1 MIFQPSDRLWPRS
14 DQQGMQEVWI
24 THPHRVEA
32 DQEGTSHEARL
43 HALWLD
49 GQRADA
55 PVLLYLHG
63 ARWNVSGSTARMR
76 RMQSLGFAVLAVDY
90 QGFGQSSKGLPSE
103 ASARADA
110 QAAWDWLASQYPDRP
125 RFIFGHSLGGAIAVD
140 LATRVPDVRGLIV
153 EGTFTR
159 IADVARTFKWGW
171 LPFQPFITQ
180 PFDSVDKVPQ
190 LKAPLLVVHGSAD
203 QLIPSNLGQRLYEAA
218 PRPSAGCW
226 WTVPPTTTRG
236 PWAWPSTAWHCSS
249 CGHPSWARGTAPPPT
264 KAGTGT
270 EPGPGACRSR
280 PPGKHDRPVAPHP
293 DRRAER
299 PGSAPLHCS
308 LLDTLASGVWQ
319 GEIGAGICVRSGLA
333 RWARLLRTQ
342 MTGPAPRAAARPAA
356 QPCAI

>member
-1 MIFQPSDRLWPRS
+1 MRLRSLFLALATAALLAGGGCAAIDAKQREMIFQPSDRTWPRS

-24 THPHRVEA
+24 THPHRVEGGSA
-32 DQEGTSHEARL
+32 DSGEARL

-49 GQRADA
+49 GLRADA

-63 ARWNVSGSTARMR
+63 ARWNISGSTARMR

-103 ASARADA
+103 ASARADV
-110 QAAWDWLASQYPDRP
+110 QAAWDWLARHYPDRP

-180 PFDSVDKVPQ
+180 PFDSVDKLPQ

-203 QLIPSNLGQRLYEAA
+203 QLIPSSLGQRLYEAA
-218 PRPSAGCW
+218 PTPKLWVLVDGATHHNAGALGLAQY
-226 WTVPPTTTRG
+226 R
-236 PWAWPSTAWHCSS
+236 AALQQLWPAEL
-249 CGHPSWARGTAPPPT
+249 GQG
-264 KAGTGT
+264 
-270 EPGPGACRSR
+270 
-280 PPGKHDRPVAPHP
+280 
-293 DRRAER
+293 RRAVADK
-299 PGSAPLHCS
+299 GQ
-308 LLDTLASGVWQ
+308 D
-319 GEIGAGICVRSGLA
+319 
-333 RWARLLRTQ
+333 
-342 MTGPAPRAAARPAA
+342 
-356 QPCAI
+356 

>member
-1 MIFQPSDRLWPRS
+1 MRLRTLFLTLATAALLAGGGCAAIDAKQRAMIFQPSDRTWPRT

-24 THPHRVEA
+24 THAHRVESTA
-32 DQEGTSHEARL
+32 PGESAEARL

-49 GQRADA
+49 GLRADA

-63 ARWNVSGSTARMR
+63 ARWNISGSTARMR

-90 QGFGQSSKGLPSE
+90 QGFGLSSKGLPSE

-110 QAAWDWLASQYPDRP
+110 QAAWDWLAHQYPNRP

-180 PFDSVDKVPQ
+180 PFDSVDKVPA

-203 QLIPSNLGQRLYEAA
+203 QLIPARLGQQLYEAA
-218 PRPSAGCW
+218 PAPKRWVLVDGATHHNAGAL
-226 WTVPPTTTRG
+226 G
-236 PWAWPSTAWHCSS
+236 
-249 CGHPSWARGTAPPPT
+249 
-264 KAGTGT
+264 
-270 EPGPGACRSR
+270 
-280 PPGKHDRPVAPHP
+280 VA
-293 DRRAER
+293 
-299 PGSAPLHCS
+299 
-308 LLDTLASGVWQ
+308 Q
-319 GEIGAGICVRSGLA
+319 Y
-333 RWARLLRTQ
+333 
-342 MTGPAPRAAARPAA
+342 RAALQQLWPAELGQGQSKGRRTVA
-356 QPCAI
+356 DKGAN